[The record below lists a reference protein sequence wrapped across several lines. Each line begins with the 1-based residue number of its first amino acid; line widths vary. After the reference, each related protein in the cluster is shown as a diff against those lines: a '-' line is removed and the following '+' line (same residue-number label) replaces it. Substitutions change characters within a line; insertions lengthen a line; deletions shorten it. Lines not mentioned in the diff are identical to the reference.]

1 MTRRPFLQL
10 VVAFAAGAGTN
21 AFALTVAQLQ
31 KLLRSGERP
40 TVSFREIRESPWLAA
55 PMVTQ
60 GTMRST
66 PEGLEKKV
74 ESPVHETW
82 RLLDDRVEWES
93 ADGRSKSIPFA
104 TAPALG
110 ALSAILRSVMAGN
123 LVDLQREFDIR
134 VDGDEHAWR
143 AQLVPRAP
151 GVRQALDSVEVQGAG
166 GTVRVL
172 IVVDRQGEK
181 TTTTFER

>member
-1 MTRRPFLQL
+1 MTRRP
-10 VVAFAAGAGTN
+10 VAALLLGLALGVATN
-21 AFALTVAQLQ
+21 AFALTTAQLQ
-31 KLLRSGERP
+31 GLLKAGERP

-55 PMVTQ
+55 PVATR

-82 RLLDDRVEWES
+82 RLLDDRVEWQS
-93 ADGRSKSIPFA
+93 ADGRTKSIPFA

-110 ALSAILRSVMAGN
+110 ALSEILRNVMAGN
-123 LVDLQREFDIR
+123 LVGLERKFDIH
-134 VDGDEHAWR
+134 VDGDDHAWR
-143 AQLVPRAP
+143 ALLLPRDP
-151 GVRQALDSVEVQGAG
+151 GVRQALESVEVQGVG
-166 GTVRVL
+166 GNVRVL